1 MPPPS
6 SKLLSLAPG
15 VEQSLAEMFGRGR
28 GQAAVLPPVPV
39 LRPCVEM
46 KVDDGGLC
54 LFAGP
59 PSYEDRPAV
68 ASPSA
73 VRRVQNELDP
83 ARVGA
88 RALQIGASQLLVLP
102 GVDHHAD
109 DLAGSDLAYHLAIH

>member
-1 MPPPS
+1 AGIPHLHHGIEIALLGGDQRAAAIHFDAAAFEHE
-6 SKLLSLAPG
+6 LLSLAPG
-15 VEQSLAEMFGRGR
+15 VEQALAEMFGRGD
-28 GQAAVLPPVPV
+28 GQAAVLAPIRI

-73 VRRVQNELDP
+73 VRRVQNELDA

-88 RALQIGASQLLVLP
+88 RALQI
-102 GVDHHAD
+102 
-109 DLAGSDLAYHLAIH
+109 